1 MEPRRG
7 RPKKYE
13 LLVNNAQRAEL
24 ERMARQ
30 SRSARSVAF
39 RARIVLECAGGAS
52 NAAVAAKL
60 RTTGFTVGLWRN
72 RFIAEGVVGLGDE
85 PRPGAPREIGDEK
98 VEQVVRLTLEKTPK
112 GATHWSSRMLAART
126 GLSQSTISR
135 IWRAFG
141 LKPHR
146 TESFQLSTDPLLID
160 KVRDIVGLYLDPPHH
175 ALVLCV
181 DEKSQIQAL
190 SRTQPVLPMRAGQQE
205 RRTHDYKRHG
215 VTSLFAA
222 LDIATG
228 SVLGKCYRRHRSVE
242 FLDFLKK
249 IDNAVPGDLDI
260 HLVLDNYGT
269 HKTAMVRQWLQK
281 RPRYHLHF
289 TPTHASW
296 LNQVERWFALLTQ
309 RQIKRGSHRSVQEL
323 ETAIREF
330 VAAHNQH
337 PKPFRWTKSADQIPR
352 LHRSLRHFHSRC
364 SLTCNLYEKS
374 MTQETSLFFGPN
386 DGSQLSCAS
395 KSLIV
400 RFTPCDDSA
409 MTLQ

>member
-1 MEPRRG
+1 MKPRRG
-7 RPKKYE
+7 RPKKHE
-13 LLVNNAQRAEL
+13 LLVSPVQRAEL
-24 ERMARQ
+24 ERIARQ
-30 SRSARSVAF
+30 SRSARSVGF
-39 RARIVLECAGGAS
+39 RARIILECAGGAN

-112 GATHWSSRMLAART
+112 GATHWSSRMLAARP

-160 KVRDIVGLYLDPPHH
+160 KVRDIVGLYLDPPHD
-175 ALVLCV
+175 ALVLCG

-228 SVLGKCYRRHRSVE
+228 SVLGKGYRRHRSVE

-249 IDNAVPGDLDI
+249 IDGAVPADLDV

-269 HKTAMVRQWLQK
+269 HKTALVRQWLQK

-296 LNQVERWFALLTQ
+296 LNQAERWFALLTQ

-323 ETAIREF
+323 EAAIREF
-330 VAAHNQH
+330 IAAHNQL
-337 PKPFRWTKSADQIPR
+337 PQPFRWAKSADQI
-352 LHRSLRHFHSRC
+352 L
-364 SLTCNLYEKS
+364 
-374 MTQETSLFFGPN
+374 
-386 DGSQLSCAS
+386 AS
-395 KSLIV
+395 IA
-400 RFTPCDDSA
+400 RFATA
-409 MTLQ
+409 TLAAHAT

>member
-1 MEPRRG
+1 MESLRG
-7 RPKKYE
+7 RPKKHR
-13 LLVNNAQRAEL
+13 LIVSPAQRVEL
-24 ERMARQ
+24 ERIARQ
-30 SRSARSVAF
+30 SRSSRSAAF
-39 RARIVLECAGGAS
+39 RARIVLSCAQGAS
-52 NAAVAAKL
+52 NAAVAANL
-60 RTTGFTVGLWRN
+60 HTTGFTVGLWRN
-72 RFIAEGVVGLGDE
+72 RFIAEGVAGLGDE

-98 VEQVVRLTLEKTPK
+98 IERLVRLTLEKTPK
-112 GATHWSSRMLAART
+112 GATHWSSRMLAAKT
-126 GLSQSTISR
+126 GLSQSTVSR

-146 TESFQLSTDPLLID
+146 AEGFQLSSDPLLID

-190 SRTQPVLPMRAGQQE
+190 SRTQPVLPMRVGQLE

-228 SVLGKCYRRHRSVE
+228 NVLGKCYRRHRSVE

-249 IDNAVPGDLDI
+249 IDAAVPADLDI

-269 HKTAMVRQWLQK
+269 HKTALVRRWLQK
-281 RPRYHLHF
+281 RKRYHLHF

-309 RQIKRGSHRSVQEL
+309 RQIKRGSHTSVQEL
-323 ETAIREF
+323 EAAIREF
-330 VAAHNQH
+330 ITTHNQQ
-337 PKPFRWTKSADQIPR
+337 PKPFRWTKSADQILASIPR
-352 LHRSLRHFHSRC
+352 FATSTLAAHAPE
-364 SLTCNLYEKS
+364 TYERN
-374 MTQETSLFFGPN
+374 Q
-386 DGSQLSCAS
+386 
-395 KSLIV
+395 
-400 RFTPCDDSA
+400 
-409 MTLQ
+409 

>member
-1 MEPRRG
+1 M
-7 RPKKYE
+7 
-13 LLVNNAQRAEL
+13 EL
-24 ERMARQ
+24 ERIARQ
-30 SRSARSVAF
+30 SRSARSASF

-60 RTTGFTVGLWRN
+60 RTTGFTVVLWRN
-72 RFIAEGVVGLGDE
+72 RFIAEGVAGLGDE
-85 PRPGAPREIGDEK
+85 SRPGAPRQIGDEK
-98 VEQVVRLTLEKTPK
+98 IERNVRLTLEKTPQ
-112 GATHWSSRMLAART
+112 GATHWSSRMLAAKT

-135 IWRAFG
+135 IRRAFR

-146 TESFQLSTDPLLID
+146 AEGFQLSSDPLLID

-190 SRTQPVLPMRAGQQE
+190 SRTQPVLPMRVGQLE

-228 SVLGKCYRRHRSVE
+228 NVLGKCYRRHRSVE

-249 IDNAVPGDLDI
+249 IDTAVPADLDI

-269 HKTAMVRQWLQK
+269 HKTALVGRWLHK
-281 RPRYHLHF
+281 RTRYHLHF

-309 RQIKRGSHRSVQEL
+309 RQIKRGSHTSVQEL

-330 VAAHNQH
+330 ITVHNQQ
-337 PKPFRWTKSADQIPR
+337 PKPFRWTKSADQILASIAR
-352 LHRSLRHFHSRC
+352 FA
-364 SLTCNLYEKS
+364 
-374 MTQETSLFFGPN
+374 TS
-386 DGSQLSCAS
+386 
-395 KSLIV
+395 
-400 RFTPCDDSA
+400 
-409 MTLQ
+409 TLAAHAPVTYARNQ

>member
-1 MEPRRG
+1 MESLRG
-7 RPKKYE
+7 RPKKHR
-13 LLVNNAQRAEL
+13 LIVSPAQRVEL
-24 ERMARQ
+24 ERIARQ
-30 SRSARSVAF
+30 SRSSRSAAF
-39 RARIVLECAGGAS
+39 RARIVLSCAKGAS
-52 NAAVAAKL
+52 NAAVAANL
-60 RTTGFTVGLWRN
+60 HTTGFTVGLWRN
-72 RFIAEGVVGLGDE
+72 RFIAEGVAGLGDE

-98 VEQVVRLTLEKTPK
+98 IERLVRLTLEKTPK
-112 GATHWSSRMLAART
+112 GATHWSSRMLAAKT
-126 GLSQSTISR
+126 GLSQSTVSR

-146 TESFQLSTDPLLID
+146 AEGFQLSSDPLLID

-190 SRTQPVLPMRAGQQE
+190 SRTQPVLPMRVGQLE

-228 SVLGKCYRRHRSVE
+228 NVLGKCYRRHRSVE

-249 IDNAVPGDLDI
+249 IDAAVPADLDI

-269 HKTAMVRQWLQK
+269 HKTALVRRWLQK
-281 RPRYHLHF
+281 RKRYHLHV

-309 RQIKRGSHRSVQEL
+309 RQIKRGSHTSVQEL
-323 ETAIREF
+323 EAAIREF
-330 VAAHNQH
+330 ITTHNQQ
-337 PKPFRWTKSADQIPR
+337 PKPFRWTKSADQILASIARFATSTLAAHAPE
-352 LHRSLRHFHSRC
+352 
-364 SLTCNLYEKS
+364 TYERN
-374 MTQETSLFFGPN
+374 Q
-386 DGSQLSCAS
+386 
-395 KSLIV
+395 
-400 RFTPCDDSA
+400 
-409 MTLQ
+409 

>member
-1 MEPRRG
+1 MDARRG
-7 RPKKYE
+7 RRKQHE
-13 LLVNNAQRAEL
+13 LVVNNAQRAEL

-72 RFIAEGVVGLGDE
+72 RFIAKGVVGLGDE

-228 SVLGKCYRRHRSVE
+228 SILGKCYRRHRSVE

-249 IDNAVPGDLDI
+249 IDGAVPVDLDI

-269 HKTAMVRQWLQK
+269 HKTALVRQWLHK

-309 RQIKRGSHRSVQEL
+309 RQIKRGSHRSIQEL
-323 ETAIREF
+323 EAAIREF
-330 VAAHNQH
+330 IAAHNQQ
-337 PKPFRWTKSADQIPR
+337 PQPFRWTKSADQILASIAR
-352 LHRSLRHFHSRC
+352 FATATLDAHSA
-364 SLTCNLYEKS
+364 
-374 MTQETSLFFGPN
+374 QTSTRN
-386 DGSQLSCAS
+386 Q
-395 KSLIV
+395 
-400 RFTPCDDSA
+400 
-409 MTLQ
+409 

>member
-1 MEPRRG
+1 MEPIRG
-7 RPKKYE
+7 RPKKHE
-13 LLVNNAQRAEL
+13 LVVNEAQRSEL

-39 RARIVLECAGGAS
+39 RARILLECAGGAS

-72 RFIAEGVVGLGDE
+72 RFIAEGVAGLGDE

-112 GATHWSSRMLAART
+112 GATHWSSRMLAAKT

-146 TESFQLSTDPLLID
+146 TESFQLSKDPLLID

-190 SRTQPVLPMRAGQQE
+190 SRTQPVLPMRAGQLE

-215 VTSLFAA
+215 TTSLFAA
-222 LDIATG
+222 LDITTG
-228 SVLGKCYRRHRSVE
+228 AVIGKCWPRHRAIE
-242 FLDFLKK
+242 FRKFLEQ
-249 IDNAVPGDLDI
+249 IDRVVPADLAV
-260 HLVLDNYGT
+260 HLVLDNYAT
-269 HKTAMVRQWLQK
+269 HKTKEIRAWFVRH
-281 RPRYHLHF
+281 PRYHLHF
-289 TPTHASW
+289 
-296 LNQVERWFALLTQ
+296 
-309 RQIKRGSHRSVQEL
+309 
-323 ETAIREF
+323 
-330 VAAHNQH
+330 
-337 PKPFRWTKSADQIPR
+337 
-352 LHRSLRHFHSRC
+352 
-364 SLTCNLYEKS
+364 
-374 MTQETSLFFGPN
+374 
-386 DGSQLSCAS
+386 
-395 KSLIV
+395 
-400 RFTPCDDSA
+400 
-409 MTLQ
+409 

>member
-7 RPKKYE
+7 RPKKHE
-13 LLVNNAQRAEL
+13 LAVSQVQKIEL
-24 ERMARQ
+24 ERLVRQ
-30 SRSARSVAF
+30 SRSNRSIAF
-39 RARIVLECAGGAS
+39 RSRIVLECAGGLS

-60 RTTGFTVGLWRN
+60 HTSVGTVGLWRN
-72 RFIAEGVVGLGDE
+72 RFIAEGVAGLGDE
-85 PRPGAPREIGDEK
+85 PRPGGPREIGDEK
-98 VEQVVRLTLEKTPK
+98 IERVVKLTLEKTPK
-112 GATHWSSRMLAART
+112 GATHWSSRMLAAKT

-146 TESFQLSTDPLLID
+146 SESFQLSNDPLLIE
-160 KVRDIVGLYLDPPHH
+160 KVRDIVGLYLDPPHR

-190 SRTQPVLPMRAGQQE
+190 SRSQPVLPMRAGQLE
-205 RRTHDYKRHG
+205 RRTHDYMRHG
-215 VTSLFAA
+215 TTSLFAA

-228 SVLGKCYRRHRSVE
+228 NILGKCYRHHRSIE

-249 IDNAVPGDLDI
+249 IDTAVPAEMDI

-269 HKTAMVRQWLQK
+269 HKTALVRQWLQK

-309 RQIKRGSHRSVQEL
+309 RQIKRGSHRSVTEL
-323 ETAIREF
+323 ESAIRDF
-330 VAAHNQH
+330 IAANNQQ
-337 PKPFRWTKSADQIPR
+337 PKPFQWTKSADHILASIAR
-352 LHRSLRHFHSRC
+352 FATTTLAAHHSDTYAR
-364 SLTCNLYEKS
+364 N
-374 MTQETSLFFGPN
+374 Q
-386 DGSQLSCAS
+386 
-395 KSLIV
+395 
-400 RFTPCDDSA
+400 
-409 MTLQ
+409 

>member
-1 MEPRRG
+1 MESRRG
-7 RPKKYE
+7 RPKKHS
-13 LLVNNAQRAEL
+13 LVVSAGQKAEL
-24 ERMARQ
+24 ERMMRQ
-30 SRSARSVAF
+30 SRGNRSIAF
-39 RARIVLECAGGAS
+39 RARIVLECATGLN

-60 RTTGFTVGLWRN
+60 RTSAGTVGLWRN
-72 RFIAEGVVGLGDE
+72 RFISEGIAGMGDE

-98 VEQVVRLTLEKTPK
+98 IERVVRLTLEKTPP
-112 GATHWSSRMLAART
+112 GATHWSSRMLAAKT

-146 TESFQLSTDPLLID
+146 AEDFQLSSDPLLID

-190 SRTQPVLPMRAGQQE
+190 SRTQPVLPMRVGQLE
-205 RRTHDYKRHG
+205 RRTHDYTRHG

-228 SVLGKCYRRHRSVE
+228 NVLGKCYRRHRSVE
-242 FLDFLKK
+242 FLDFLKR
-249 IDNAVPGDLDI
+249 IDAAVPADLDV

-269 HKTAMVRQWLQK
+269 HKTALIRRWLIK

-296 LNQVERWFALLTQ
+296 LNQVERWFALLTE
-309 RQIKRGSHRSVQEL
+309 RQIKRGSHRNVEEL
-323 ETAIREF
+323 EDAIREF
-330 VAAHNQH
+330 IKIHNQQ
-337 PKPFRWTKSADQIPR
+337 PKPFRWNKSADQI
-352 LHRSLRHFHSRC
+352 L
-364 SLTCNLYEKS
+364 
-374 MTQETSLFFGPN
+374 
-386 DGSQLSCAS
+386 AS
-395 KSLIV
+395 IA
-400 RFTPCDDSA
+400 RFASS
-409 MTLQ
+409 TLAAHAPAVYARNQ

>member
-1 MEPRRG
+1 MEPGRG
-7 RPKKYE
+7 RPKKHE
-13 LLVNNAQRAEL
+13 LLVNHAQRAEL

-72 RFIAEGVVGLGDE
+72 RFIAEGIVGLGDE

-146 TESFQLSTDPLLID
+146 TGSFPLSTDPLLID

-222 LDIATG
+222 LDIVTG

-249 IDNAVPGDLDI
+249 IDNAVPVDLDI

-309 RQIKRGSHRSVQEL
+309 RQIKRGSHRSVQQL

-330 VAAHNQH
+330 IAVHNQH
-337 PKPFRWTKSADQIPR
+337 PQPFRWTKSADQILTSIAR
-352 LHRSLRHFHSRC
+352 FASATLAAHSAP
-364 SLTCNLYEKS
+364 
-374 MTQETSLFFGPN
+374 TSTRN
-386 DGSQLSCAS
+386 Q
-395 KSLIV
+395 
-400 RFTPCDDSA
+400 
-409 MTLQ
+409 

>member
-1 MEPRRG
+1 MKPGRG
-7 RPKKYE
+7 RPKKHE
-13 LLVNNAQRAEL
+13 LVVSPAQRVEL

-30 SRSARSVAF
+30 SRSARSAAF

-60 RTTGFTVGLWRN
+60 HTTGFTVGLWRN
-72 RFIAEGVVGLGDE
+72 RFIAEGVTGLGDE

-98 VEQVVRLTLEKTPK
+98 IERVVRLTLEKTPK
-112 GATHWSSRMLAART
+112 GATHWSSRMLAAKT

-141 LKPHR
+141 LKPYR
-146 TESFQLSTDPLLID
+146 AEGFQLSSDPLLID

-190 SRTQPVLPMRAGQQE
+190 SRTQPVLPMQAGQLE
-205 RRTHDYKRHG
+205 RRTHDYNRHG

-228 SVLGKCYRRHRSVE
+228 NVLGKCYRRHRSVE

-249 IDNAVPGDLDI
+249 IDATVPADLDV

-269 HKTAMVRQWLQK
+269 HKTALVRRWLQK
-281 RPRYHLHF
+281 RTRYYLHF

-323 ETAIREF
+323 EDAIREF
-330 VAAHNQH
+330 IKAHNRQ
-337 PKPFRWTKSADQIPR
+337 PKPFRWTKSADQILAAIAR
-352 LHRSLRHFHSRC
+352 FA
-364 SLTCNLYEKS
+364 
-374 MTQETSLFFGPN
+374 TS
-386 DGSQLSCAS
+386 
-395 KSLIV
+395 
-400 RFTPCDDSA
+400 
-409 MTLQ
+409 TLAAHAPAVYARNQ